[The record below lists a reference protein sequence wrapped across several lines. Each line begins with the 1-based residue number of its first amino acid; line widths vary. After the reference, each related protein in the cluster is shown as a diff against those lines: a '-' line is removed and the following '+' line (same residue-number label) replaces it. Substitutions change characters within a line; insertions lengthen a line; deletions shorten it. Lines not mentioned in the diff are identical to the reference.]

1 MEVGG
6 GGEEVDQEPK
16 LALIDYLVT
25 SFNFSKSQAL
35 SIINRFPRA
44 KSPDNPRAV
53 FLFLQNLGFSTADIQ
68 STARVCPQILFTNV
82 EKTLTPK
89 FKFFQDLGLVGSD
102 LGKFMS
108 KSSSLLTNSLDKKL
122 VPCIDIL
129 KKTLLNDKNNAALF
143 QVLSRGSWVVRSE
156 SKLSSNIAFL
166 ESRGIVGSQLSRL
179 LKRQP
184 RLFALPESSLND
196 LVSRAFSLGFS
207 VDSRMFV
214 HGLHTVSCLSDAT
227 IERKLK
233 LLRSFGYSGDGCM
246 EMLKRAPGLLRTSEK
261 KLKQG
266 MEFFLFTVKLK
277 KEVLVGRPS
286 YLMNSL
292 EDRVIPRYRVIQIMK
307 SKRLLKKEPSFLC
320 TLDLTEEVFLDK
332 YISKFRD
339 HAEELLVAYKGHMLD
354 SSVKQGTVLCLTSVI
369 HATPGTAVYYESPYV
384 QPQNALAV
392 KTKGHGVAGV
402 KKDLWNNGAACGR
415 IYRVKCTGGANMAPL
430 HTLASCNPGSRLW
443 FQTYS
448 G

>member
-1 MEVGG
+1 MQSLNSYLRKLPLSSKNILV
-6 GGEEVDQEPK
+6 VCSPFSSPSLSSNPEPK

-25 SFNFSKSQAL
+25 SFNFSESQAL

-68 STARVCPQILFTNV
+68 STARVFPQILFTNV

-108 KSSSLLTNSLDKKL
+108 KSSSILTNSLDKKL
-122 VPCIDIL
+122 VPSVDIL
-129 KKTLLNDKNNAALF
+129 KKILLNDENNAALF
-143 QVLSRGSWVVRSE
+143 QVLSRDNRVVQSE

-166 ESRGIVGSQLSRL
+166 ESCGIVGSQLSQL

-184 RLFALPESSLND
+184 RLFCSAESSLKD
-196 LVSRAFSLGFS
+196 LVSRAFNLGFS

-214 HGLHTVSCLSDAT
+214 HALYTVSCLSDAT
-227 IERKLK
+227 IERRLK
-233 LLRSFGYSGDGCM
+233 LLRSFGYSGDECM
-246 EMLKRAPGLLRTSEK
+246 EMLKAAPALLRTSDK

-266 MEFFLFTVKLK
+266 MKFFLFTVKLK

-286 YLMNSL
+286 FLMYSL

-307 SKRLLKKEPSFLC
+307 SKRLLKKEPSFLR
-320 TLDLTEEVFLDK
+320 TVKLTEDVFLEK

-354 SSVKQGTVLCLTSVI
+354 SPEKQGS
-369 HATPGTAVYYESPYV
+369 
-384 QPQNALAV
+384 
-392 KTKGHGVAGV
+392 
-402 KKDLWNNGAACGR
+402 
-415 IYRVKCTGGANMAPL
+415 
-430 HTLASCNPGSRLW
+430 
-443 FQTYS
+443 
-448 G
+448 